1 MKIAQVARRLP
12 GDRRSMVHSG
22 QHVEV
27 PAIEPPALRHQ
38 NTFRS
43 VAPNRK
49 HSRADRDRRSTLLG
63 TSSW

>member
-38 NTFRS
+38 NTFR
-43 VAPNRK
+43 
-49 HSRADRDRRSTLLG
+49 RSKPEA
-63 TSSW
+63 